1 MSKPTK
7 PQDTSS
13 DTPKGDHT
21 SDTPPKGDRASVA
34 PPKGDR
40 IAKIIARA
48 GLCSRRDAETWIME
62 GRVKLNGK
70 KLTTPAVT
78 VTQTDR
84 IEVDGEPLPER
95 ERTRLWMYHK
105 DRGVITAARDP
116 EGRKVLR
123 EELPR
128 ELKNVHPVGRLDY
141 NTEGLLLLTN
151 DGALKRLLELPSTGW
166 LRRYRVRAFGEA
178 QEHVLAKARKGMNIE
193 GVQYGPMD
201 ITVERQQGDNQWL
214 SVGLREGKNREVK
227 VVLGALGLQVNRLI
241 RVSYGPFQLG
251 ELEAGAV
258 QEIRSRVLRDQL
270 TGKVFDNA
278 GLDFEGPMRTPVVGS
293 DKPAVPPKPEKTG
306 RGGSGNAPL
315 RKGQAGKGPAGK
327 GPAGTGSTGKESRKP
342 ERSGVGPQQ
351 KGKAGFVAKPK
362 AGGRPGGKPGG
373 KPAGNRG
380 PSTGPARGRGPQ
392 KTRGR

>member
-1 MSKPTK
+1 MSKPTT
-7 PQDTSS
+7 PQSKSS
-13 DTPKGDHT
+13 DT
-21 SDTPPKGDRASVA
+21 
-34 PPKGDR
+34 PKGDR

-48 GLCSRRDAETWIME
+48 GLCSRRDAEVWIME

-70 KLTTPAVT
+70 VLTTPAVV
-78 VTQTDR
+78 VTAADR
-84 IEVDGEPLPER
+84 IEVNGEPLPER

-123 EELPR
+123 DELPR

-178 QEHVLAKARKGMNIE
+178 PEHVLAKARKGINVE
-193 GVQYGPMD
+193 GVQYGPME
-201 ITVERQQGDNQWL
+201 IVIERQQGDNQWL
-214 SVGLREGKNREVK
+214 TVGLREGKNREVK

-251 ELEAGAV
+251 ELETGAV

-293 DKPAVPPKPEKTG
+293 DKPAVQPKAEKTG

-315 RKGQAGKGPAGK
+315 RKGQAAKGSGGKRA
-327 GPAGTGSTGKESRKP
+327 TGNESRKP

-362 AGGRPGGKPGG
+362 AGGRPSGSKGAAK
-373 KPAGNRG
+373 G
-380 PSTGPARGRGPQ
+380 PSRRPGPQ

>member
-1 MSKPTK
+1 MTK
-7 PQDTSS
+7 PSTPQETSS
-13 DTPKGDHT
+13 DTPKGD
-21 SDTPPKGDRASVA
+21 
-34 PPKGDR
+34 R
-40 IAKIIARA
+40 IAKVIARA

-70 KLTTPAVT
+70 TLKTPAVV
-78 VTQTDR
+78 VTETDR
-84 IEVDGEPLPER
+84 IEVNGEPLPER

-105 DRGVITAARDP
+105 DRGIITAARDP

-123 EELPR
+123 DALPKD
-128 ELKNVHPVGRLDY
+128 LKNAHPIGRLDF

-178 QEHVLAKARKGMNIE
+178 QEHVLAQARKGMTIE
-193 GVQYGPMD
+193 GVQYGPME

-214 SVGLREGKNREVK
+214 TVGLREGKNREVK

-241 RVSYGPFQLG
+241 RVSYGPFSLG
-251 ELEAGAV
+251 ELETGAV

-270 TGKVFDNA
+270 SGKVFENA
-278 GLDFEGPMRTPVVGS
+278 GLDFDGPMRSLPVGS
-293 DKPAVPPKPEKTG
+293 DKPAVQPKPEKTG

-315 RKGQAGKGPAGK
+315 RKGQVAKGGAVK
-327 GPAGTGSTGKESRKP
+327 TSRKP
-342 ERSGVGPQQ
+342 EGAGIGPQK

-373 KPAGNRG
+373 TRG
-380 PSTGPARGRGPQ
+380 PSNGPSRGPARGPAKGRGPQ
-392 KTRGR
+392 KSRGR

>member
-1 MSKPTK
+1 MTKPTT

-13 DTPKGDHT
+13 D
-21 SDTPPKGDRASVA
+21 A
-34 PPKGDR
+34 PKGDR
-40 IAKIIARA
+40 IAKVIARA

-70 KLTTPAVT
+70 TLTTPAV
-78 VTQTDR
+78 VVSETDR
-84 IEVDGEPLPER
+84 IEVNGEPLPER

-123 EELPR
+123 DTLPAD
-128 ELKNVHPVGRLDY
+128 LKTVHPIGRLDY

-178 QEHVLAKARKGMNIE
+178 QEHVLAQARKGMTIE
-193 GVQYGPMD
+193 GVQYGPME

-278 GLDFEGPMRTPVVGS
+278 GLDFEGPMRSGPIGS
-293 DKPAVPPKPEKTG
+293 DKPAVQPKPEKTG

-315 RKGQAGKGPAGK
+315 RKGQVAKGGAVK
-327 GPAGTGSTGKESRKP
+327 VSRKP
-342 ERSGVGPQQ
+342 EGSGVGLQQ
-351 KGKAGFVAKPK
+351 KGKAGFVAKPR
-362 AGGRPGGKPGG
+362 AGGRPGGISGGKPGG
-373 KPAGNRG
+373 KPGGGRG
-380 PSTGPARGRGPQ
+380 PSNGPPRGPSKGRGPQ
-392 KTRGR
+392 KSRGR

>member
-1 MSKPTK
+1 MSKPSTPNTNSQK
-7 PQDTSS
+7 TGSQQTLSS
-13 DTPKGDHT
+13 E
-21 SDTPPKGDRASVA
+21 A
-34 PPKGDR
+34 PKGDR
-40 IAKIIARA
+40 IAKVIARA
-48 GLCSRRDAETWIME
+48 GLCSRRDAEIWILE
-62 GRVKLNGK
+62 GRVKLNGEV
-70 KLTTPAVT
+70 LTTPAVV
-78 VTQTDR
+78 VTPSDR
-84 IEVDGEPLPER
+84 IEVNGEPLPER

-116 EGRKVLR
+116 EGRRVLR
-123 EELPR
+123 DQLPK
-128 ELKNVHPVGRLDY
+128 ELKNVHPVGRLDF

-178 QEHVLAKARKGMNIE
+178 PEHVLAKARKGMTID

-201 ITVERQQGDNQWL
+201 IIVERQQGDNQWL
-214 SVGLREGKNREVK
+214 TVGLREGKNREVK

-251 ELEAGAV
+251 ELETGAV

-270 TGKVFDNA
+270 TGKVFDKA

-293 DKPAVPPKPEKTG
+293 DKPPVQPKREKTG

-315 RKGQAGKGPAGK
+315 RKGQKGK
-327 GPAGTGSTGKESRKP
+327 TSRKP

-362 AGGRPGGKPGG
+362 AASKRVPAKGPGPK
-373 KPAGNRG
+373 
-380 PSTGPARGRGPQ
+380 

>member
-1 MSKPTK
+1 MTK
-7 PQDTSS
+7 PATPQDSSS
-13 DTPKGDHT
+13 DAPKGE
-21 SDTPPKGDRASVA
+21 
-34 PPKGDR
+34 R
-40 IAKIIARA
+40 IAKVIARA
-48 GLCSRRDAETWIME
+48 GLCSRRDAEIWIME

-70 KLTTPAVT
+70 VLTTPAVV
-78 VTQTDR
+78 VTPSDR
-84 IEVDGEPLPER
+84 IEVNGEPLPER

-123 EELPR
+123 DELPR
-128 ELKNVHPVGRLDY
+128 ELKNVHPVGRLDF

-178 QEHVLAKARKGMNIE
+178 PEHVLAKARKGMVID

-201 ITVERQQGDNQWL
+201 IIVERQQGDNQWL
-214 SVGLREGKNREVK
+214 TVGLREGKNREVK

-251 ELEAGAV
+251 ELETGAV

-270 TGKVFDNA
+270 TGKVFDKA

-293 DKPAVPPKPEKTG
+293 DKPARPPRPEKTG

-315 RKGQAGKGPAGK
+315 RKGQKGKGPG
-327 GPAGTGSTGKESRKP
+327 AGTSRKP
-342 ERSGVGPQQ
+342 ERSGVGPQA

-362 AGGRPGGKPGG
+362 AGGRPTGAGGAAK
-373 KPAGNRG
+373 G
-380 PSTGPARGRGPQ
+380 PSRRPGPQ